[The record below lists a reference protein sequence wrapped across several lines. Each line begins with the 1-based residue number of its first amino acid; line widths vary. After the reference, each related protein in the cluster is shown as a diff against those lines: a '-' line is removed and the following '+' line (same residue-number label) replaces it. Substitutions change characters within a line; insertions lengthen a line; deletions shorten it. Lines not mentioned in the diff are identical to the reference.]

1 MALAVLAAF
10 LVVGQAAIPSA
21 QAAESAD
28 KQVASLNKT
37 MLPVWVSGT
46 PEQLQD
52 GQAPKTPAGLPRCF
66 KGGVATRSMPNLQGE
81 TIRYVVDVDGLSLGT
96 VDFKI
101 ERKGTFQGGPVIEYR
116 SLFKLD
122 SLVATFVPVEGRAAT
137 LVSEGEFWPRKAM
150 NKYKLANDEIEE
162 SMTYL
167 PQGRGVSS
175 KRVKSGQRAEETRNF
190 PTTVQ
195 DFVSGFYLL
204 RRVAPTAESCAI
216 IYGNQRAFTVWV
228 KPEGQ
233 EQVKTPV
240 GLKLA
245 DKYEIRYGSDKSA
258 KALTGHVWLGVD
270 GDRLPYKA
278 EIDGPHKV
286 EARVYLYQPGTGG
299 PSPSPSSP
307 SSPSP
312 SSSSSTSTSAD

>member
-10 LVVGQAAIPSA
+10 LVVGQASPVAGASEAVSKPI
-21 QAAESAD
+21 
-28 KQVASLNKT
+28 ASLEKT

-46 PEQLQD
+46 PEQMQD
-52 GQAPKTPAGLPRCF
+52 GQAPRTPAGLPRCF
-66 KGGVATRSMPNLQGE
+66 KGGTAVGSMPNLQGE

-101 ERKGTFQGGPVIEYR
+101 ERKGTFQGQPVIEYR

-137 LVSEGEFWPRKAM
+137 LVSESEFWPRKAM

-162 SMTYL
+162 NMTYL

-175 KRVKSGQRAEETRNF
+175 KRVKSGEHAEETRNF

-204 RRVAPTAESCAI
+204 RRVAPAQESCAI

-228 KPEGQ
+228 KPQGQ

-245 DKYEIRYGSDKSA
+245 DKYELRYASDKSA

-278 EIDGPHKV
+278 EIEGPHKV
-286 EARVYLYQPGTGG
+286 EARVYLYQPGKGAETA
-299 PSPSPSSP
+299 
-307 SSPSP
+307 
-312 SSSSSTSTSAD
+312 STSASTSSASTD